1 MKALIFD
8 LDGTLIDSVYPHALA
23 WQQTLGEADLRV
35 PAWEI
40 QRHIGISGT
49 LLVRT
54 AARARGRV
62 FDDAEIHRLEARH
75 DALFRTYAHL
85 QWPLPGA
92 IDLLRFLDEHGVA
105 HGIATS
111 GRRSQVQGSLQALGI
126 GPDTF
131 VICSDTG
138 GGSGKPEPDLFVACQ
153 EQLGVPRCECL
164 IIGDAVWDVHSGR
177 RAGILA
183 VGVLTGGSAE
193 QELYNAGAMRVYRD
207 PAALLAGIYELGLE
221 LD

>member
-23 WQQTLGEADLRV
+23 WQQTLNEANLQV

-40 QRHIGISGT
+40 QRHIGISGE

-54 AARARGRV
+54 VARARGRS
-62 FDDAEIHRLEARH
+62 FDEPAIQRLEARH

-85 QWPLPGA
+85 QLPLPGA
-92 IDLLRFLDEHGVA
+92 IDLLRFLAEHEVT

-111 GRRSQVQGSLQALGI
+111 GRRSQVQASLQALGI
-126 GPDTF
+126 GPDTV
-131 VICSDTG
+131 VICGDT
-138 GGSGKPEPDLFVACQ
+138 GSGKPEPDLFVACQ
-153 EQLGVPRCECL
+153 QQLCVPPPECL

-183 VGVLTGGSAE
+183 VGVLTGGSGQ
-193 QELYNAGAMRVYRD
+193 QELHNAGAMRVYRD
-207 PAALLAGIYELGLE
+207 AAELLAAIDELGLQ
-221 LD
+221 LS